1 MQSPQNKREKRPQI
15 PPEARRIQARSG
27 EIWSIAEEVPIEIG
41 FNGEAWSVMLATP
54 ADLED
59 LAIGLALTEG
69 VITAGGQVQGID
81 IKSYPE
87 GISANIVVDP
97 GALVEARRGRRTLSG
112 RTGCGLC
119 GIESLAALHT
129 PQARTH
135 LTEGPPDQA
144 VKRAMTA
151 LDQHQ
156 TLNHETRS
164 VHAAAWCSAEGD
176 ILTVR
181 EDVGRHNALD
191 KLAGSLLRQG
201 EIETPGFVL
210 MSSRCSFELIFKAA
224 RIGASAIAC
233 LSAPTGRALDLAG
246 ALSLPVLARG
256 PGGSIIR
263 FEPEA
268 GS

>member
-1 MQSPQNKREKRPQI
+1 MQSPQNKREKRPQT

-27 EIWSIAEEVPIEIG
+27 EIWSIAEEVPVEIG

-54 ADLED
+54 ANLDD
-59 LAIGLALTEG
+59 LAVGLALTEG
-69 VITAGGQVQGID
+69 VVEAGHD
-81 IKSYPE
+81 IQAVDIRAYPE

-97 GALVEARRGRRTLSG
+97 GAIIEARRGRRTLSG

-129 PQARTH
+129 PKARPRA
-135 LTEGPPDQA
+135 TESPPDDA
-144 VKRAMTA
+144 VRRAMAA

-176 ILTVR
+176 ILDVR

-233 LSAPTGRALDLAG
+233 LSAPTGRALDLAE
-246 ALSLPVLARG
+246 ALNLPVLARG